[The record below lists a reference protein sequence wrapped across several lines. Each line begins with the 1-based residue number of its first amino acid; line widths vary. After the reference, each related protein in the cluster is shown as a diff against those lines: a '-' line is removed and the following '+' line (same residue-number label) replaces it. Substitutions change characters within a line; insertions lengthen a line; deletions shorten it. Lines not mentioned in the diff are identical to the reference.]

1 MGRLGDDF
9 ELYLISLE
17 TEWRAAYEA
26 SRIAGADFL
35 ELSASPKVKFADLQ
49 KARHTLDQ
57 AEQTKAQILSKIEH
71 FEAAMTRRL
80 QINV

>member
-1 MGRLGDDF
+1 MGGLGHDF
-9 ELYLISLE
+9 DLYLISLE

-35 ELSASPKVKFADLQ
+35 ALSASPQVKFADLQ
-49 KARHTLDQ
+49 KARNTLDQ
-57 AEQTKAQILSKIEH
+57 AEERKAQILSKIEH

-80 QINV
+80 QINE